1 VDGFR
6 HELTA
11 WIVKFSTFCSSLP
24 PINRLY
30 LPTRAE
36 IMSPEAEA
44 GPSRPAEVQAGEVP
58 KNTGRKR
65 KAGGDGKKGK
75 IFLEDKVSFLTLL
88 HSIVA
93 DDKAGLMSLMAD
105 VTGSKDTVVKSKLD
119 NQRRRND
126 PLEMKQEETVAG
138 PNKDKKKQRHEKKK
152 ADTRE
157 LVSLLAFS

>member
-1 VDGFR
+1 
-6 HELTA
+6 
-11 WIVKFSTFCSSLP
+11 
-24 PINRLY
+24 
-30 LPTRAE
+30 
-36 IMSPEAEA
+36 MSPEAEA
-44 GPSRPAEVQAGEVP
+44 GPSKPSRTQDKEAP
-58 KNTGRKR
+58 KNAGRKR

-75 IFLEDKVSFLTLL
+75 IFLEDKVSLL
-88 HSIVA
+88 ILHHSNVA
-93 DDKAGLMSLMAD
+93 DYKAGLLSLMAD

-157 LVSLLAFS
+157 LVSLVALS